1 MMIIKDFDI
10 YWSKLKTK
18 YNDELDYWVNN
29 DVEFEEAFLNDLQE
43 NIHPHMTKRAEES
56 GQDYIYAT
64 NSWGNFNKLNEIPV
78 SKLNLTEQKMAILQI
93 LYCYHYWSWCSRN
106 EGRVRR
112 YQERW
117 FFDVFEI
124 MEQYV

>member
-1 MMIIKDFDI
+1 MIIKDFDI

-78 SKLNLTEQKMAILQI
+78 SKLNLTEQKMAILKI
-93 LYCYHYWSWCSRN
+93 LYYYHYWSWCSRN

>member
-1 MMIIKDFDI
+1 MIIKDFDI
-10 YWSKLKTK
+10 YSSKLKTK
-18 YNDELDYWVNN
+18 YNAVLDFWVNN
-29 DVEFEEAFLNDLQE
+29 DAEFEEAFLNDLQE
-43 NIHPHMTKRAEES
+43 NIHPYMTKRAEES
-56 GQDYIYAT
+56 GQDYIYAI
-64 NSWGNFNKLNEIPV
+64 NSWGNFNKLNEIPL
-78 SKLNLTEQKMAILQI
+78 SKLNLTEQKMAILKI
-93 LYCYHYWSWCSRN
+93 LYYYHYWSWCSRN